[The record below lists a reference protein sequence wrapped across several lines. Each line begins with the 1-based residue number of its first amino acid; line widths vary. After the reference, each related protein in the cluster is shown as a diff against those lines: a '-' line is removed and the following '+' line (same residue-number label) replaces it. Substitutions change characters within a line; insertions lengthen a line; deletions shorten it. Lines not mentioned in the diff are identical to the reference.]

1 MKNQME
7 CFKEVDRILKE
18 IMKRMNEDNFP
29 IVISKIKP
37 HVMPLSSK
45 RKLGCCEYLHFETK
59 YQILLNKHLV
69 KLVFDETKVNAIK
82 SVLVHEIIHT
92 FSGCMNHGSNFK
104 HYAMLANSK
113 YENIE
118 VWTHATKL
126 ETEVFDKEIEDSV
139 KFVAKCLC
147 CGKEVHKFRKT
158 KFIQQMTG
166 EINGGKTSYY
176 CLCQKGN
183 TKENH
188 NFVTTYVLTKKDGIK
203 LSKEDYILP
212 KNLSTVA
219 MKKYQELFVE
229 ELKTVHL
236 DKNIL
241 FLSPV
246 KKERK
251 KKVACKQP
259 PSTIRRKRKNI
270 DDISISLF

>member
-7 CFKEVDRILKE
+7 CLKEVDRIFKG
-18 IMKRMNEDNFP
+18 IMDRMYADDFP

-37 HVMPLSSK
+37 HIMPLTSN
-45 RKLGCCEYLHFETK
+45 RNLGCCERSWGSHK
-59 YQILLNKHLV
+59 YQICLNKHLV
-69 KLVFDETKVNAIK
+69 KLVFEESKLNAIK

-92 FSGCMNHGSNFK
+92 FSGCMNHGPNFK

-126 ETEVFDKEIEDSV
+126 EKEVFDKEIEDNV

-147 CGKEVHKFRKT
+147 CGKEVRKFRKT
-158 KFIQQMTG
+158 RFTQQMTG

-188 NFVTTYVLTKKDGIK
+188 EFVTTYVLTKKDGIK

-219 MKKYQELFVE
+219 RKKYQELFKE

-236 DKNIL
+236 DKDIL

-246 KKERK
+246 KKEE

-259 PSTIRRKRKNI
+259 PTTIRRKKKNI